1 MIAIYARKSTE
12 QNGVADEQRCVSRR
26 VWLVIVC
33 VSIAL
38 TPIAWA
44 QPKVDFSGTWVL
56 DEAKSDP
63 PPGGG
68 RFRRGTLRIE
78 QSATE
83 LKETASDGVNTLTF
97 IYKLDGSES
106 VNELGGGTLT
116 ATATWD
122 GPRLV
127 VRGKVRFATPQV
139 EFDTSS
145 VYSLVGSVLTIT
157 GPGAVLPSGD
167 RAPTTSMV
175 FTRQ

>member
-1 MIAIYARKSTE
+1 M
-12 QNGVADEQRCVSRR
+12 CVSRR

-68 RFRRGTLRIE
+68 RFHKGTLRIE

-83 LKETASDGVNTLTF
+83 LKQTTSDGVNTLTV

-106 VNELGGGTLT
+106 VNELPGGMTPTG
-116 ATATWD
+116 TATWD

-127 VRGKVRFATPQV
+127 VRGKVRIAIPQGPQV
-139 EFDTSS
+139 EFDNPSSSSS

-157 GPGAVLPSGD
+157 NQGKVLPSGD